1 MSKRIPAP
9 LNVFLAITVIRA
21 LIAIVYT
28 VIGIAQPTTG
38 GTEWSIA
45 LFLSLL
51 LIVASAVPVW
61 LLGYRFK
68 RSSVLATIHLLG
80 IIAGVGGLTGNAF
93 NIAWGIGW
101 ALYLMLS
108 KEVKRV
114 YSEEKIYD

>member
-9 LNVFLAITVIRA
+9 LNVFLAITVILA

-28 VIGIAQPTTG
+28 VIGIAQLTTG

-61 LLGYRFK
+61 LPGYRFK
-68 RSSVLATIHLLG
+68 RSSVLATILLLG

>member
-51 LIVASAVPVW
+51 LGAVLDAV
-61 LLGYRFK
+61 
-68 RSSVLATIHLLG
+68 
-80 IIAGVGGLTGNAF
+80 
-93 NIAWGIGW
+93 
-101 ALYLMLS
+101 
-108 KEVKRV
+108 
-114 YSEEKIYD
+114 

>member
-21 LIAIVYT
+21 LISIVYT

-68 RSSVLATIHLLG
+68 RSSVLATILLLG

-93 NIAWGIGW
+93 NITWGIGW

>member
-1 MSKRIPAP
+1 MGKRIPAP

-38 GTEWSIA
+38 GAEWAIA

-68 RSSVLATIHLLG
+68 RSSVLATILLLG

-93 NIAWGIGW
+93 NKVLA
-101 ALYLMLS
+101 
-108 KEVKRV
+108 KVKQKF
-114 YSEEKIYD
+114 YYCYTLLFITCTEW

>member
-1 MSKRIPAP
+1 MSKRIPTP
-9 LNVFLAITVIRA
+9 LNVFLAITVIHA

-28 VIGIAQPTTG
+28 VIGIAQPKTG
-38 GTEWSIA
+38 GTEWFIA

-51 LIVASAVPVW
+51 SIVASAVPVW

-68 RSSVLATIHLLG
+68 RSSVLATILLLG

-114 YSEEKIYD
+114 YSDEGAE

>member
-1 MSKRIPAP
+1 MMGKRIPAP
-9 LNVFLAITVIRA
+9 LNVFLAITVIRV
-21 LIAIVYT
+21 LISIVYT
-28 VIGIAQPTTG
+28 IIGIAQPTTG
-38 GTEWSIA
+38 GTEWAIA

-68 RSSVLATIHLLG
+68 RSSVLATISMLG
-80 IIAGVGGLTGNAF
+80 VIAGIGGLTGNAF
-93 NIAWGIGW
+93 NIAWWIGW

-114 YSEEKIYD
+114 YSD

>member
-9 LNVFLAITVIRA
+9 LNVFLAITVIHA
-21 LIAIVYT
+21 LIAIINT
-28 VIGIAQPTTG
+28 VIGIAQLTTG

-51 LIVASAVPVW
+51 LIVVSAVPVW

-68 RSSVLATIHLLG
+68 RSSVLTTILLLG

-114 YSEEKIYD
+114 YSD